1 MTISTP
7 EKKLLCIDDDRS
19 IIKVVDKVLSN
30 AFGKNVLQFHEAAT
44 GEAGLEK
51 IKDLKP
57 DIILCDIHI
66 PGLDGFEVCRQVRT
80 SGVLAAV
87 VLMSAYDDDED
98 PASQAKEAG
107 ADAFLAKPIKKG
119 ELLFVVN
126 YILRIDSL
134 NDAVFTK
141 NQQLEKSLA
150 QVNEFHQKLE
160 HLNVELQGDKK
171 SLNENL
177 KEMIRLNSQLESKN
191 SQITEMNAELAKQFD
206 STVGLLASIIEINQV
221 ERRGHAERVAGMSVY
236 IAEKMELSGH
246 LVQNIKTAARLHEL
260 GIVSLPKDEKME
272 DALDEGKSRKVTN
285 HPLVGEMLLKGF
297 PGFELIADIIR
308 HMNENID
315 GSGMPD
321 GLVGTRIPVGSRIVS
336 VASYYDH
343 SLLASPNLP
352 PDHALKKVENAAG
365 NLFDEDVVSLLGEYI
380 TSNNNEESMNT
391 VDCNVFTL
399 EEGMELASDIYSES
413 GISLLRKGT
422 VLNQEMISKILKFN
436 NVDPVAGNIKIR
448 QA

>member
-1 MTISTP
+1 MTIANP

-19 IIKVVDKVLSN
+19 ITKVVDKVTSN
-30 AFGKNVLQFHEAAT
+30 AFGINVLQFHEAAT
-44 GEAGLEK
+44 GEEGLEK
-51 IKDLKP
+51 IKEIKP

-66 PGLDGFEVCRQVRT
+66 PGLDGFEVCRQVRK
-80 SGVLAAV
+80 SGTLAAV
-87 VLMSAYDDDED
+87 VLMSAYDEDED
-98 PASQAKEAG
+98 PAAQAKEAG

-126 YILRIDSL
+126 YVLRVDSL

-141 NQQLEKSLA
+141 NQQLEKSLS
-150 QVNEFHQKLE
+150 QVNEFHQKLAG
-160 HLNVELQGDKK
+160 LNEELQGDKK
-171 SLNENL
+171 TLNENL

-191 SQITEMNAELAKQFD
+191 SQISTMNEELAKRFD

-221 ERRGHAERVAGMSVY
+221 ERRGHSERVAEMSVY
-236 IAEKMELSGH
+236 IAEKMELSEY

-272 DALDEGKSRKVTN
+272 DALDEGKSRTLTN

-321 GLVGTRIPVGSRIVS
+321 GLAGTRIPVGSRIVS
-336 VASYYDH
+336 IASYYDH
-343 SLLASPNLP
+343 FLLANPDLP
-352 PDHALKKVENAAG
+352 PAEVLKKVEEEAG
-365 NLFDEDVVSLLGEYI
+365 RLFDEDVVSLLGEYI
-380 TSNNNEESMNT
+380 ASNHSEESVKT

-399 EEGMELASDIYSES
+399 KEGMELASDIYSES

-422 VLNQEMISKILKFN
+422 VLDHEMINKILKFN
-436 NVDPVAGNIKIR
+436 NVDPVAGNIKIK